1 MAEETTYKAD
11 NYWYAGLIGT
21 VLFHGLLLLFLIFYI
36 FRTPIPPLEPGG
48 GGPGLGIEVN
58 LGSSDFGIGSEQIAD
73 LTVPD
78 FVNEKPVNLFTS
90 ESYVTQDNSDAE
102 NISSVTK
109 TDNTTKTD
117 NNTKTTINDKA
128 LYKKNTNG
136 QNQGVTGGT
145 GNQGNVNGNLTSTN
159 YLGDGG
165 DGNGGG
171 TGGGV
176 GTGDGPGNGPGT
188 GPGISY
194 DIKGRK
200 LKNLSKP
207 IYTADDEGKI
217 VVTVTVDK
225 NGKVTAAK
233 AGAKGT
239 TIANSTLRKQCEAAA
254 LKSTFEYKS
263 DAPVEQSGT
272 ITYIFLNL
280 N

>member
-1 MAEETTYKAD
+1 MAEDTTYKAD

-21 VLFHGLLLLFLIFYI
+21 VLFHGSLLLFFILYL
-36 FRTPIPPLEPGG
+36 FRTPIPPIEPGG
-48 GGPGLGIEVN
+48 GGPGLGIDVN
-58 LGSSDFGIGSEQIAD
+58 LGSSDFGSGTEPVAN
-73 LTVPD
+73 LTMPD

-90 ESYVTQDNSDAE
+90 ETYLMQDNSDAE
-102 NISSVTK
+102 NISDVTNK
-109 TDNTTKTD
+109 
-117 NNTKTTINDKA
+117 NNTKTDINKTQTINDKA
-128 LYKKNTNG
+128 LYKKKSNG
-136 QNQGVTGGT
+136 QNQGVNGGT
-145 GNQGNVNGNLTSTN
+145 GNQGNLNGNLTSTN

-171 TGGGV
+171 NGGGV

-200 LKNLSKP
+200 LKILVKP
-207 IYTADDEGKI
+207 VYTDNDEGKI
-217 VVTVTVDK
+217 IVTVTVDK
-225 NGKVTAAK
+225 NGKVTTAK

-239 TIANSTLRKQCEAAA
+239 TIANTILRKQCETAA

-263 DAPVEQSGT
+263 DAPIDQIGT
-272 ITYIFLNL
+272 ITYTFLNL